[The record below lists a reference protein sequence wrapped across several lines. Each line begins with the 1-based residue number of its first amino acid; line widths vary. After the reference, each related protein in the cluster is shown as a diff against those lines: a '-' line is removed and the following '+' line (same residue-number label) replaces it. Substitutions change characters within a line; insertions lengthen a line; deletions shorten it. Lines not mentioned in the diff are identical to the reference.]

1 MDTILAKAEAVF
13 EDIVEI
19 RREIHRHPEL
29 GKEEIKTSSLIKEQL
44 AKYGVD
50 EILAPDGTSVI
61 GVVKGRKG
69 SGRCI
74 GIRCDMDA
82 LPVLEATGLPFSSE
96 NSGVMHACGHDLHTA
111 MMLGNAKI
119 LADMR
124 EEFAGRVKLIFE
136 ASEEKQPGGARAIID
151 SGTVDDVDV
160 FLAMHVLPT
169 EDGLGKVGLK
179 KGSVTTSAD
188 EVYITV
194 HGKSGH
200 GSQPQEAKDA
210 ILAASQINILL
221 QQIQARN
228 INPLDTCIFSIN
240 SFHGGVATNII
251 AGQCKM
257 AGAMRAYTEEART
270 IATEKIYDICAGVE
284 KVSGCAIDAEVIKG
298 YDACIND
305 DKIVDALASAFEGTL
320 GPESYYFMKEP
331 LGFSEDYSFFGSM
344 TGKPSVLMFLNA
356 GHALGMEVS
365 TLHSPDCTF
374 DEAAMQHGMAAMT
387 HSVLALLRKMM

>member
-1 MDTILAKAEAVF
+1 MDTILAKAETLF
-13 EDIVEI
+13 EEIVEI

-29 GKEEIKTSSLIKEQL
+29 GQEETRTSALIKEQL
-44 AKYGVD
+44 VKYGAD
-50 EILAPDGTSVI
+50 EILAPGGTSVI
-61 GVVKGRKG
+61 GVVKGRRGAG
-69 SGRCI
+69 SCI

-82 LPVLEATGLPFSSE
+82 LPVLESTGLPFSSE
-96 NSGVMHACGHDLHTA
+96 NNGVMHACGHDLHTA

-119 LADMR
+119 LCDMR
-124 EEFAGRVKLIFE
+124 DEFAGTVKLIFE

-160 FLAMHVLPT
+160 FLAMHVLPS
-169 EDGLGKVGLK
+169 EDALGKIGFK

-188 EVYITV
+188 EVYITIY
-194 HGKSGH
+194 GKSGH

-228 INPLDTCIFSIN
+228 VNPLDTCIFSIN

-251 AGQCKM
+251 AGECKM
-257 AGAMRAYTEEART
+257 AGAMRAYTEETRR

-284 KVSGCAIDAEVIKG
+284 KVSGCTIDAKVIKG

-305 DKIVDALASAFEGTL
+305 DKIVDLLTAAFEETL
-320 GPESYYFMKEP
+320 GPESYYIMKEP
-331 LGFSEDYSFFGSM
+331 LGFSEDYSFFG
-344 TGKPSVLMFLNA
+344 TITEKPSVLMFLNA

-374 DEAAMQHGMAAMT
+374 DEDAMKNGVAAMT
-387 HSVLALLRKMM
+387 HSVLALLKK

>member
-1 MDTILAKAEAVF
+1 MDTILTKTGDIF
-13 EDIVEI
+13 NDIVEI

-29 GKEEIKTSSLIKEQL
+29 GNEETRTSSLVKEEL
-44 AKYGVD
+44 LKYGVD
-50 EILAPDGTSVI
+50 EILYPAGTSVI
-61 GVVKGRKG
+61 GVIKGRQGAGK
-69 SGRCI
+69 CI
-74 GIRCDMDA
+74 GLRCDMDA
-82 LPVLEATGLPFSSE
+82 LPVLEATGLPFCSV

-111 MMLGNAKI
+111 MMLGNAK
-119 LADMR
+119 LLCDMR
-124 EEFAGRVKLIFE
+124 DAFAGTVKVIFE
-136 ASEEKQPGGARAIID
+136 SSEEIQPGGARAIID
-151 SGTVDDVDV
+151 AGAVDDVDV
-160 FLAMHVLPT
+160 FLAMHVVPT
-169 EDGLGKVGLK
+169 EGDLGKIGLK

-210 ILAASQINILL
+210 ILAASQINVLL

-240 SFHGGVATNII
+240 SFHGGVTTNII
-251 AGQCKM
+251 AGECKM
-257 AGAMRAYTEEART
+257 AGAMRAYTEETRA

-284 KVSGCAIDAEVIKG
+284 KVSGCTIDADVAKG

-305 DKIVDALASAFEGTL
+305 EGIVDLLVSAFEDTL
-320 GPESYYFMKEP
+320 GSESYYIMKEP
-331 LGFSEDYSFFGSM
+331 LGFSEDYSFFATK

-356 GHALGMEVS
+356 GHAAGMKVS

-374 DEAAMQHGMAAMT
+374 NEDAMKDGVAAMT
-387 HSVLALLRKMM
+387 SSALALLKK

>member
-1 MDTILAKAEAVF
+1 MDNILARAEAIF
-13 EDIVEI
+13 EDIVQI
-19 RREIHRHPEL
+19 RREIHHHPEL
-29 GKEEIKTSSLIKEQL
+29 GTEEIRTSALVKDTLS
-44 AKYGVD
+44 KYGVD
-50 EILAPDGTSVI
+50 EILSPPETSVI
-61 GVVKGRKG
+61 GVIKGRKG
-69 SGRCI
+69 AGKCI

-82 LPVLEATGLPFSSE
+82 LPVLEDTGLSFSSE
-96 NSGVMHACGHDLHTA
+96 NHGVMHACGHDLHTA

-119 LADMR
+119 LCDMR
-124 EEFAGRVKLIFE
+124 DEFSGTIKLIFE
-136 ASEEKQPGGARAIID
+136 ASEERQPGGARAIID
-151 SGTVDDVDV
+151 SGTVDDVDA

-169 EDGLGKVGLK
+169 EGDLGKIGLK
-179 KGSVTTSAD
+179 KGSATTSAD

-228 INPLDTCIFSIN
+228 IDPLDTCIFSIN

-251 AGQCKM
+251 AGECKM
-257 AGAMRAYTEEART
+257 SGAMRAYTEKTRA
-270 IATEKIYDICAGVE
+270 IATEKIYDICSGVE
-284 KVSGCAIDAEVIKG
+284 KVSGCTIDADVIKG

-305 DKIVDALASAFEGTL
+305 ETIVDLLVSAFEDTL
-320 GPESYYFMKEP
+320 GPESYYIMQEP
-331 LGFSEDYSFFGSM
+331 MGFSEDYSFFATT

-374 DEAAMQHGMAAMT
+374 DEAAMKNGMAAMT
-387 HSVLALLRKMM
+387 HSALALLKK

>member
-1 MDTILAKAEAVF
+1 MDTILAKAESVF
-13 EDIVEI
+13 EDIVDI

-29 GKEEIKTSSLIKEQL
+29 GQEETKTSSLIKEEL
-44 AKYGVD
+44 AKCGVD
-50 EILAPDGTSVI
+50 EILTPSGTSVI
-61 GVVKGRKG
+61 GVVRGKKGT
-69 SGRCI
+69 GRCI

-82 LPVLEATGLPFSSE
+82 LPVLEATGLPFSSK

-119 LADMR
+119 LSDMS
-124 EEFAGRVKLIFE
+124 EEFAGTVKLIFE
-136 ASEEKQPGGARAIID
+136 ASEEKQPGGARVIID
-151 SGTVDDVDV
+151 SGTVDEVDV
-160 FLAMHVLPT
+160 FLAMHVIPT
-169 EDGLGKVGLK
+169 EGELGRISLK

-194 HGKSGH
+194 YGKSGH

-251 AGQCKM
+251 AGECKM
-257 AGAMRAYTEEART
+257 AGAMRAYTEETRA

-284 KVSGCAIDAEVIKG
+284 KVSGCTIDANVVKG

-305 DKIVDALASAFEGTL
+305 DKIVDALAAAFENTL

-331 LGFSEDYSFFGSM
+331 LGFSEDYSFFGTI

-356 GHALGMEVS
+356 GHASGMKVS

-374 DEAAMQHGMAAMT
+374 DETAMKNGMAAMT
-387 HSVLALLRKMM
+387 HSVLTLLKK

>member
-1 MDTILAKAEAVF
+1 MDTILTKAGNIFKDTVQ
-13 EDIVEI
+13 I

-29 GKEEIKTSSLIKEQL
+29 GNEETKTSSLVKEEL
-44 AKYGVD
+44 VKYGVD
-50 EILAPDGTSVI
+50 EILCSEGTSVV

-69 SGRCI
+69 SGKCI
-74 GIRCDMDA
+74 GIRCDLDA

-96 NSGVMHACGHDLHTA
+96 NNGVMHACGHDLHTT

-119 LADMR
+119 LCDMR
-124 EEFAGRVKLIFE
+124 DEFAGTVKLIFE
-136 ASEEKQPGGARAIID
+136 ASEERQPGGARAIID
-151 SGTVDDVDV
+151 SGAVDDVDV
-160 FLAMHVLPT
+160 FLAMHVIPT
-169 EDGLGKVGLK
+169 EDDLGKIGLK
-179 KGSVTTSAD
+179 KGAVTTSAD

-228 INPLDTCIFSIN
+228 INPLDTCIFSIS

-251 AGQCKM
+251 AGECKM
-257 AGAMRAYTEEART
+257 AGAMRAYTEETRR
-270 IATEKIYDICAGVE
+270 IATKKIYDICSGVE
-284 KVSGCAIDAEVIKG
+284 KVSGCTIETEVAKG

-305 DKIVDALASAFEGTL
+305 DETVDLLTSAFDDTL
-320 GPESYYFMKEP
+320 GSDSYYMMKEP
-331 LGFSEDYSFFGSM
+331 LGFSEDYSFFGTI

-356 GHALGMEVS
+356 GHASGMKVS

-374 DEAAMQHGMAAMT
+374 DEDAMKSGMAAMT
-387 HSVLALLRKMM
+387 NSALALLKK